1 MTTSQSAGTRPDRL
15 PDAPLP
21 DLPYVGGLD
30 AGEASTTY
38 SHYRTGL
45 SHHRTGLSEH
55 RTDLSE
61 YRTDLSDRR
70 TGMSMRR
77 TGLSIDRTRMS
88 AERTLMSFIRTALS
102 LISFGFTI
110 HQAFQKLVEAR
121 VMEASTAPRNFGM
134 ALILIGVLL
143 LAGGIYRHVQFA
155 LGLRRLQA
163 ESSEHGLAE
172 KSPYPFS
179 ITLAAAV
186 ALMLVGV
193 AAFIGIVL

>member
-1 MTTSQSAGTRPDRL
+1 MTRMQAGAGRPERL
-15 PDAPLP
+15 PDTPLP
-21 DLPYVGGLD
+21 DLPDVRGLPE
-30 AGEASTTY
+30 GQVSTAY

-55 RTDLSE
+55 RTGLSE

-70 TGMSMRR
+70 TGMSVRR

-102 LISFGFTI
+102 LIGFGFTI
-110 HQAFQKLVEAR
+110 HQAFQKLVQVH
-121 VMEASTAPRNFGM
+121 VMESSSAPRNFGM
-134 ALILIGVLL
+134 ALIAIGVLL
-143 LAGGIYRHVQFA
+143 LAGGIFRHVQFA
-155 LGLRRLQA
+155 LGLRKLQA
-163 ESSEHGLAE
+163 ELSGNDPAGETR
-172 KSPYPFS
+172 YPFS

-193 AAFIGIVL
+193 AAFAAIIA